1 MEKQNKPDALD
12 RALTDLYQMDVP
24 NGYRAAWRAAVLREE
39 RQSMKKQRQTR
50 TLWRTLLPVAA
61 ALVLVIGAISAGNL
75 IPTVVYDTLGGAP
88 APLPAAQYA
97 KDGGSGGGGTNSW
110 AMDSAES
117 YTALPEAEY
126 GMTAAAPAGGAVDA
140 RGTDTA
146 APPQGEAGTKIV
158 RTADLTLATT
168 SYDADVAAVQKLVND
183 LGGYVASV
191 SLNGEPSPRMD
202 RVAYLSLRVP
212 SDKLDAFL
220 EGIGGI
226 GRIVN
231 RYESATDLS
240 TQYADTSMR
249 LATQRN
255 KMTRLTELIKQAS
268 DVTDLLEIES
278 EIADTQYQIDS
289 LESSLRTIDRDVDKS
304 AVSVTMQEQS
314 AGDTAQA
321 TELTLWQRIGSGFEA
336 SIKGL
341 AAFAQNLLVFVAML
355 LPVLV
360 PLALLVALVVIL
372 RRAWRRKHPKGGAN
386 DVSVPIIPAKGADV
400 TGPKASGEPEADG
413 RE

>member
-1 MEKQNKPDALD
+1 MEKQHETDALD
-12 RALTDLYQMDVP
+12 RALTDLYQADIP
-24 NGYRAAWRAAVLREE
+24 DGYRAAWRAAVLREE
-39 RQSMKKQRQTR
+39 RQTMKTQRHTKA
-50 TLWRTLLPVAA
+50 LWRTLLPAAA
-61 ALVLVIGAISAGNL
+61 ALVLVIGALSAGNL
-75 IPTVVYDTLGGAP
+75 IPTLVYNEPDYAP
-88 APLPAAQYA
+88 SPKVQASQ
-97 KDGGSGGGGTNSW
+97 SGGGNSW

-117 YTALPEAEY
+117 YAALPEAEY
-126 GMTAAAPAGGAVDA
+126 GMTAAAPAGGDTGA

-146 APPQGEAGTKIV
+146 TPPQGEAGTKIV

-168 SYDADVAAVQKLVND
+168 SYDADVAAVQKLVAD

-226 GRIVN
+226 GRVLS
-231 RYESATDLS
+231 RYESATDMS

-249 LATQRN
+249 LATQRD
-255 KMTRLTELIKQAS
+255 KMTRLTELIKQAA

-304 AVSVTMQEQS
+304 AVSVTLQEQS

-341 AAFAQNLLVFVAML
+341 ATFTQNLLVFLAMM

-360 PLALLVALVVIL
+360 PLALLIVLIVAL
-372 RRAWRRKHPKGGAN
+372 RRAWRRKHPKGDRDDAN
-386 DVSVPIIPAKGADV
+386 TPSIAAAKGTDTAAP
-400 TGPKASGEPEADG
+400 TAPEHPAEPEADG